1 MKLELKDFVNQYKVG
16 SMKRKKKGAYFILEI
31 AFFLI
36 FVAIITAVATGMLGN
51 TDGAKVATT
60 NQELDQIRTAVLNYR
75 TYRIDG
81 ANPTLGDLV
90 VSPSISKENAID
102 GRQHDAFLQTSPRW
116 SSSGLKDMWGNDYVI
131 DTSANTVYSTAGSSD
146 SSDYITLSLGTT
158 SGT

>member
-1 MKLELKDFVNQYKVG
+1 MELALKDFVNQHEITK
-16 SMKRKKKGAYFILEI
+16 KKKKGAYFILEI

-36 FVAIITAVATGMLGN
+36 FVAIVTAVATGMLGN

-60 NQELDQIRTAVLNYR
+60 NQELDQIRTAVLSYK

-81 ANPTLGDLV
+81 ANPALTDLV
-90 VSPSISKENAID
+90 SSPSISKDEAID
-102 GRQHDAFLQTSPRW
+102 GRQHDAFLQTNPRW
-116 SSSGLKDMWGNDYVI
+116 TTSGLKDMWGNDYVI